1 MVNNLNPRPYILTIF
16 VLMCVCILLLT
27 NKCKREVVSSN
38 NITPELIKRDSF
50 RTIIKYRDSIRLKTV
65 IKWKKIRLNPD
76 TLPCD
81 TFVKLVISQCDT
93 VIKYDSLQIVSLND
107 LVKQDSVIIGKL
119 LDGKTEDSLSIVK
132 LNKKLKRQKVLTK
145 VGFISGI
152 FIGGAVGIK
161 IN

>member
-1 MVNNLNPRPYILTIF
+1 MTINNNPRPYILTIF
-16 VLMCVCILLLT
+16 VLMCICILLLT
-27 NKCKREVVSSN
+27 NKCKRQVVSSN
-38 NITPELIKRDSF
+38 NVTPELIKRDSF
-50 RTIIKYRDSIRLKTV
+50 RTIVKYRDSVRIQHVHHWNK
-65 IKWKKIRLNPD
+65 IKLID

-81 TFVKLVISQCDT
+81 TFVKLVISKCDT

-119 LDGKTEDSLSIVK
+119 LEGKKEDSLSIVK

-145 VGFISGI
+145 LGFITGI
-152 FIGGAVGIK
+152 LAGGAVGIK

>member
-1 MVNNLNPRPYILTIF
+1 MVNNLNPRFYILTIF

-27 NKCKREVVSSN
+27 NKCKREVKPSAS
-38 NITPELIKRDSF
+38 ITPELIKRDSF
-50 RTIIKYRDSIRLKTV
+50 RTIVKYRDSVRIQHVHHWNK
-65 IKWKKIRLNPD
+65 IKLID

-81 TFVKLVISQCDT
+81 TFVKLVISKCDT
-93 VIKYDSLQIVSLND
+93 VIKYDSLQIVSLNN

-119 LDGKTEDSLSIVK
+119 LEGKKEDSLSIVK

-145 VGFISGI
+145 LGFVSGI

-161 IN
+161 LN

>member
-1 MVNNLNPRPYILTIF
+1 MSQNRKYILIIF
-16 VLMCVCILLLT
+16 VLLCGYIFLIT

-50 RTIIKYRDSIRLKTV
+50 RTIIKYRDSVRIQHVHHWNK
-65 IKWKKIRLNPD
+65 IKLID

-81 TFVKLVISQCDT
+81 TFVKLVISKCDT

-119 LDGKTEDSLSIVK
+119 LEGKKEDSLSIVK

-145 VGFISGI
+145 LGFVSGI